1 MASNIINLTKA
12 DFDHTISQHSLIL
25 LDFWGQQCGPCHS
38 FSKVLEEVAPDYP
51 QILFAK
57 INTDTEHELASEF
70 AIRSIP
76 FLMLM
81 RENVVLYADS
91 GALPASVL
99 RELLDKAQQLDMEEV
114 KKQIAEQHDK
124 K

>member
-1 MASNIINLTKA
+1 MTTNIINLSKA
-12 DFDHTISQHSLIL
+12 NFDTTISQHPIIL
-25 LDFWGQQCGPCHS
+25 LDFWGQHCGPCHS

-51 QILFAK
+51 EIVFAK
-57 INTDTEHELASEF
+57 INTDTEIELAQEF

-99 RELLDKAQQLDMEEV
+99 RELLDKAQALDMEEV